1 MIIAMRIRLQGFIVF
16 DYASKY
22 AEARKEMSQWL
33 AEGKLQRKET
43 IVKGGLGVAEKAL
56 MELYQGVNTGKF
68 SFYLSIC
75 KTFY

>member
-1 MIIAMRIRLQGFIVF
+1 MRIRLQGFIVF

-43 IVKGGLGVAEKAL
+43 IIKGGLGVAEEAWMK
-56 MELYQGVNTGKF
+56 LYQGVNTGKF
-68 SFYLSIC
+68 RVSFYIS
-75 KTFY
+75 